1 MNEPYLISLTTTL
14 TLLVVSLPVCCLCLG
29 LLYKWIW
36 KIRQDTPQEVKDN
49 HDDEIHDINE
59 KIKQAVK
66 EEISRLIR

>member
-14 TLLVVSLPVCCLCLG
+14 TLLVVSLPICCLCLG

-66 EEISRLIR
+66 EEIARLIR

>member
-36 KIRQDTPQEVKDN
+36 KIRQNTPQEVKEN
-49 HDDEIHDINE
+49 HDEEIHDLNE

-66 EEISRLIR
+66 EEIARLIH

>member
-29 LLYKWIW
+29 LLSKWIW
-36 KIRQDTPQEVKDN
+36 KIRQDTPQEVKEN
-49 HDDEIHDINE
+49 HDEEIHDLNE

-66 EEISRLIR
+66 EEIVRLIR

>member
-14 TLLVVSLPVCCLCLG
+14 TLLVVSLPICCLCLG

-36 KIRQDTPQEVKDN
+36 KIRQDTPQEVKEN
-49 HDDEIHDINE
+49 HDEEIHDLNE

-66 EEISRLIR
+66 EEITRLIR

>member
-36 KIRQDTPQEVKDN
+36 NIRQDTPQEVKDN

-66 EEISRLIR
+66 EEIARLIR

>member
-14 TLLVVSLPVCCLCLG
+14 TLLVVSLPICCLCLG

-36 KIRQDTPQEVKDN
+36 KIRQDTPQEVKEN
-49 HDDEIHDINE
+49 HDEEIHDLNE

-66 EEISRLIR
+66 EEIVRLIR

>member
-14 TLLVVSLPVCCLCLG
+14 TLLVVSLPICCLCLG

-36 KIRQDTPQEVKDN
+36 KIRQDTPQEVKEN
-49 HDDEIHDINE
+49 HDEEIHDLNE

-66 EEISRLIR
+66 EEIARLIR

>member
-66 EEISRLIR
+66 EEIARLIR

>member
-14 TLLVVSLPVCCLCLG
+14 TLLVVSLPICCLCLG

-36 KIRQDTPQEVKDN
+36 KIRQNTPQEVKES
-49 HDDEIHDINE
+49 HDEEIHDLNE

-66 EEISRLIR
+66 EEIARLIR

>member
-29 LLYKWIW
+29 LLYKWVW
-36 KIRQDTPQEVKDN
+36 KIRQNTPQEVKES
-49 HDDEIHDINE
+49 HDEEIHDINE

-66 EEISRLIR
+66 EEIVRLIR